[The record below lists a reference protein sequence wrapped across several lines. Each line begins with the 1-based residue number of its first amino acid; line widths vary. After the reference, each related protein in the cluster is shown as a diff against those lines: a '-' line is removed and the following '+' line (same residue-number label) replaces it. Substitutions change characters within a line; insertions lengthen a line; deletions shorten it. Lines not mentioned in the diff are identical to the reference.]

1 MSSSIRL
8 AAALGL
14 LVLLLGMV
22 GCARKIAD
30 DGVRAPEVVAPQPT
44 TPVDEVVDVVR
55 GERASISRAQ
65 AAALKLHGAPLSLHQ
80 NILDINWTDAA
91 IDYPRIYL
99 YNWEQGQSEL
109 LDIQS
114 GRSLASGTRLVNT
127 LRDKWNEITDNKFGA
142 FTDHKFGL
150 ALWCENQYA
159 TASVTV
165 YSDGLPQGD
174 SVTQFGARWQGFV
187 LTTAPDAPAITVVGY
202 IGDAGEVSFFRAH
215 QGRHA
220 SLAWSR
226 RGNYVAVTAKGESGA
241 TAIYVYQRGVLD
253 PLFTVTPR
261 EVQQSLQGVKGL
273 VISPHSEIWASD
285 ERILH
290 FTAAPALQPQ
300 GSRRFSIWRDG
311 TGLEVM
317 PPKPFDDRTL
327 REEDAA
333 MKAYRLTV
341 EQRSLSRAAELPL
354 CVALDV
360 TGSRHALRQNALELL
375 QEKHLLDI
383 GGLFLVLDPT
393 EPVVLPRTLRVWHAT
408 NHYHG
413 RILVVLDEQE
423 RPLAEYWLWEHGHYN
438 VILQPTLLDF
448 SATLPTSG
456 HGYIVALSWNAKDGT
471 MPLED
476 GVRIPVR
483 FR

>member
-8 AAALGL
+8 AAALGILVML
-14 LVLLLGMV
+14 LSMV
-22 GCARKIAD
+22 GCTRKIAD
-30 DGVRAPEVVAPQPT
+30 NGARPPEVIVPPQT
-44 TPVDEVVDVVR
+44 TPVVKVVDVTR
-55 GERASISRAQ
+55 GERVSISRAQ
-65 AAALKLHGAPLSLHQ
+65 AATLKLHGAPLSLHQ
-80 NILDINWTDAA
+80 NILDINWTDAV
-91 IDYPRIYL
+91 IDYPLIYL

-114 GRSLASGTRLVNT
+114 GRYLASGTRLASA
-127 LRDKWNEITDNKFGA
+127 LRDKWGGITANKLGT

-150 ALWCENQYA
+150 ALWGEHQYA
-159 TASVTV
+159 TAGVTV
-165 YSDGLPQGD
+165 YRDGLPQGD
-174 SVTQFGARWQGFV
+174 SVTQFGTRWQGFV
-187 LTTAPDAPAITVVGY
+187 LTTAPDAPAITVVGF
-202 IGDAGEVSFFRAH
+202 ITDAGEVSFFRAH

-241 TAIYVYQRGVLD
+241 TVIYVYQRGVVD

-261 EVQQSLQGVKGL
+261 EVQQSLQGTKDL

-290 FTAAPALQPQ
+290 FTAAPALQPH

-317 PPKPFDDRTL
+317 PPIPFDDNIR
-327 REEDAA
+327 RDEDAA

-354 CVALDV
+354 CVTLDV
-360 TGSRHALRQNALELL
+360 TRTRQALRQNALELL

-413 RILVVLDEQE
+413 RILAVLDAKG
-423 RPLAEYWLWEHGHYN
+423 RPLAEYWLWEHDHYN

-448 SATLPTSG
+448 SSTLPTSG

-476 GVRIPVR
+476 GIRIPVR